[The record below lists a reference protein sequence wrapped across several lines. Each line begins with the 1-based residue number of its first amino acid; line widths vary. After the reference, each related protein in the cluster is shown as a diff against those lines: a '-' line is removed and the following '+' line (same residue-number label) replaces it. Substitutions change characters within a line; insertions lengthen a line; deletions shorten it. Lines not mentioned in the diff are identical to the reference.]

1 MIELLLSQ
9 NPPNLRQ
16 VEQPQG
22 PTVKPKPTPRQRRR
36 KADLIYFTLV
46 AAMLVV
52 VYFAATALAGDCSPF
67 FGRHRAVR
75 SVNYGH
81 SGYSGHSYGHHKH
94 NLVQEL
100 YFSAGPYVEGKAAFE
115 YLKQTDPKY
124 RKFLDF
130 QDFLGKYEAFEE
142 YEAAAL
148 KAPKASGQTIVAK
161 CASCHSGDG
170 AEKGAILDGA
180 TAIDPGLITKSL
192 NRIRKDEMPP
202 GGGLSDEDKAALM
215 SELLSLEAKPEAKAS
230 E

>member
-1 MIELLLSQ
+1 M
-9 NPPNLRQ
+9 
-16 VEQPQG
+16 
-22 PTVKPKPTPRQRRR
+22 KPKPTPRQRRR
-36 KADLIYFTLV
+36 KADVIYFTLV
-46 AAMLVV
+46 ASLLAV
-52 VYFAATALAGDCSPF
+52 VYFAASWAKASDCGAF
-67 FGRHRAVR
+67 FGAHRAGLR

-81 SGYSGHSYGHHKH
+81 SYGAHYGRKQ
-94 NLVQEL
+94 NLVREI
-100 YFSAGPYVEGKAAFE
+100 YFSAGPFVEAKAQFE

-130 QDFLGKYEAFEE
+130 QDFLGKYQAFEE
-142 YEAAAL
+142 YESAAL
-148 KAPKASGQTIVAK
+148 KAPKVSGQTIVAK

-170 AEKGAILDGA
+170 AEKGAVLDGA
-180 TAIDPGLITKSL
+180 TTITPALITKSL

>member
-1 MIELLLSQ
+1 M
-9 NPPNLRQ
+9 
-16 VEQPQG
+16 
-22 PTVKPKPTPRQRRR
+22 KPKPTPRQRRR
-36 KADLIYFTLV
+36 KADIVYFTLV
-46 AAMLVV
+46 AALLVV
-52 VYFAATALAGDCSPF
+52 VYFAATAFAGDCSPF
-67 FGRHRAVR
+67 FGRHAVR

-81 SGYSGHSYGHHKH
+81 SGYGHSYGHKQ
-94 NLVQEL
+94 NLVKEL

-180 TAIDPGLITKSL
+180 TAIDPSLITKSL

-215 SELLSLEAKPEAKAS
+215 NELLSLEVKTEAKAS

>member
-1 MIELLLSQ
+1 M
-9 NPPNLRQ
+9 
-16 VEQPQG
+16 
-22 PTVKPKPTPRQRRR
+22 KPKPTPRQRRR
-36 KADLIYFTLV
+36 KADIVYFTL
-46 AAMLVV
+46 AAALLAV
-52 VYFAATALAGDCSPF
+52 VYFAATAFAGDCSPF
-67 FGRHRAVR
+67 FGRHAVR
-75 SVNYGH
+75 SINYGH
-81 SGYSGHSYGHHKH
+81 SYGSYGHKH

-124 RKFLDF
+124 RKYLDF

-148 KAPKASGQTIVAK
+148 KAPKISGLTIAAK

-170 AEKGAILDGA
+170 AEKGAVLDGQA
-180 TAIDPGLITKSL
+180 AIDPGLITKSL

-215 SELLSLEAKPEAKAS
+215 NELLSLETKPEAKAS